1 MKIINKKI
9 DYENRIKIIKM
20 LNRTNIL
27 FLVEYSNPNQLIIYD
42 DYKEKELKILQFNS
56 NILNIKVKREK

>member
-1 MKIINKKI
+1 
-9 DYENRIKIIKM
+9 M